1 MQPPRDTLTVML
13 TEGPRSMDPANHT
26 ATLTGTVLAPMYEG
40 LVRTAEGGSEPLLAT
55 RWQTSADGSSW
66 TFTLRPGVRFHDGTI
81 MDAEA
86 VAGTFRRL
94 IDPRSA
100 LAAAGKFTPVIASVE
115 VVDSGT
121 VRFHLRKPYADFLTL
136 LGSNQ
141 ASVVSARGAQSGVLA
156 RAADGTGPFRFV
168 SWQPGVAVTEQRNPL
183 YWGARPRLGTLRW
196 LSSSEPSVLYMA
208 LRSGDADVAAPLSPV
223 FAARTARNPALRLL
237 HQPGRAFF
245 WIALNTR
252 LAPFDD
258 PRVRQALSYATDRR
272 ALVTALLGGFGQGA
286 VAPVAATTPYATAD
300 PRRLGYDLAQARRL
314 LTEAGQARGLHIAVA
329 TQDDDEAL
337 VEALQAMWAK
347 AGVTLD
353 IRRLEGGVYA
363 YEAFAT
369 PEAKARD
376 GLGGVLSSWS
386 SGVVPELQLRP
397 LFARASRAPVGANLG
412 FFDDA
417 DVDRLLDMAETTSIP
432 AERARL
438 YGAVQRLIIDQAPAV
453 LLYTRDDL
461 VGLRKDVSGV
471 TVAAD
476 GVINVAGASKS

>member
-1 MQPPRDTLTVML
+1 
-13 TEGPRSMDPANHT
+13 MDPANHT

-40 LVRTAEGGSEPLLAT
+40 LVRAGEGGAEPLLAT

-86 VAGTFRRL
+86 VAASFRRL

-115 VVDSGT
+115 AVDPRT

-141 ASVVSARGAQSGVLA
+141 ASIVSARGAKAGDLA
-156 RAADGTGPFRFV
+156 RVADGTGPFRFV
-168 SWQPGVAVTEQRNPL
+168 SWRPGVAVTERRNPL
-183 YWGARPRLGTLRW
+183 YWGVRPRLEILRW

-223 FAARTARNPALRLL
+223 FAARTARNPVLHLF

-258 PRVRQALSYATDRR
+258 PRVRQALNYATDRR

-286 VAPVAATTPYATAD
+286 IAPVAATTPYVAAD
-300 PRRLGYDLAQARRL
+300 PQRLGYDLARARRL
-314 LTEAGQARGLHIAVA
+314 LTEAGHARGLRIAVA
-329 TQDDDEAL
+329 TQDDDEAM

-347 AGVTLD
+347 AGVTLE

-417 DVDRLLDMAETTSIP
+417 DVDRLLDQAEATSVP
-432 AERARL
+432 AERTQL
-438 YGAVQRLIIDQAPAV
+438 YGAVQRLIIDKAPAV

-461 VGLRKDVSGV
+461 VGLRKGVSGV

-476 GVINVAGASKS
+476 GVINVAGAAKS